1 MGKYCCFLHPAIDYS
16 EKSLTDTCP
25 KCGKEY
31 QFPLVEYPKE
41 IIHPTTGVKYSVRKA
56 VGRGFYGATYLCTKS
71 DGIIDDQDTLLKIS
85 PVSVYEVF
93 HKDFKADCKLH
104 AQLAR
109 RSEHLVPLHTAFQAS
124 IPFGDTIIDCYITE
138 LEYIEG
144 VTLEEYLKDSHKYI
158 KQKAETVLPGEE
170 KLINETG
177 VTIGEIETV
186 VLDFN
191 SIYMEF
197 PIEEYKSPDEPLW
210 WVYFSQWEDPKVD
223 LFDRENLCLYL
234 NPYYSAC
241 PMVGEEIKNFDLL
254 IDILATTYFMILKK
268 IEENPDDM
276 KATQQNLNLET
287 NSICSIMHQFIES
300 CSAPLHFESPE
311 ALLKSLHINIRKML
325 EEGDGQ

>member
-1 MGKYCCFLHPAIDYS
+1 MNGLQFFPTLTTELKDICGITVGKYVFTYSYQDNTYELQQKGTSVIKLSEPLDIWKITDEGLSISKTIQIAYPRFLYGENGIACSGAEIGVCIFWTNKTLTQTGCILPESDVATEHGRTCRFDYTF
-16 EKSLTDTCP
+16 EPGTIVGDL
-25 KCGKEY
+25 E
-31 QFPLVEYPKE
+31 L
-41 IIHPTTGVKYSVRKA
+41 SV
-56 VGRGFYGATYLCTKS
+56 VM
-71 DGIIDDQDTLLKIS
+71 
-85 PVSVYEVF
+85 
-93 HKDFKADCKLH
+93 
-104 AQLAR
+104 
-109 RSEHLVPLHTAFQAS
+109 
-124 IPFGDTIIDCYITE
+124 
-138 LEYIEG
+138 
-144 VTLEEYLKDSHKYI
+144 YI

-210 WVYFSQWEDPKVD
+210 WVFFSQWEDPKVD
-223 LFDRENLCLYL
+223 LFSRENICLYL

-241 PMVGEEIKNFDLL
+241 PMVGEEIKNIDLL
-254 IDILATTYFMILKK
+254 IDILATTYFMILKR

-300 CSAPLHFESPE
+300 CSVPLHFESSE
-311 ALLKSLHINIRKML
+311 ALLKSLQINIRKML
-325 EEGDGQ
+325 EEGDSQ